1 MGDISL
7 ARAIGGIRCDA
18 EIGLD
23 HL

>member
-1 MGDISL
+1 MGNISL
-7 ARAIGGIRCDA
+7 ARAVGGIRCDA